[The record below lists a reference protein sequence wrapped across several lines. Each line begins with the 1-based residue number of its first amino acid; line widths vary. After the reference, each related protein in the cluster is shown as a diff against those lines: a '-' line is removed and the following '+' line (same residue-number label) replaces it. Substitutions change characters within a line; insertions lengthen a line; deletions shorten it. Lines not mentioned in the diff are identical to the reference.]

1 MDIGN
6 SSPSIGGVRACC
18 PRKWGENTTAKRK
31 RNTASRVGGG
41 SGGGRRSPSRNQK
54 ASAGNRR
61 RKAAVAKSGA
71 NTRTRYQGN
80 FLITEKQNAN
90 GDGWTVLSLEA
101 SPGRNNKVAPN
112 QSGRPKSRRRGKS
125 SPGAPA
131 TKKKGATPASQMLA
145 NLNAG
150 GAYSNVTPQQKAA
163 SRRKYGRGTLAGL

>member
-1 MDIGN
+1 MKT
-6 SSPSIGGVRACC
+6 R
-18 PRKWGENTTAKRK
+18 RQR
-31 RNTASRVGGG
+31 G
-41 SGGGRRSPSRNQK
+41 SGIPQAESEAARGWATESVAQPEGVG
-54 ASAGNRR
+54 GNRR
-61 RKAAVAKSGA
+61 RKTAAAKSGA

-90 GDGWTVLSLEA
+90 GDGWTVISLEA